1 MTDTEKTRR
10 LAGLLLDARTAAA
23 PLAALPDELASIDA
37 AGADAVQLL
46 CADRLGPVGGYKVL
60 QVADR
65 EGSFGFIPASAIHTS
80 PATMASAG
88 RPLKIEIEIAFRI
101 GRDLPGRADGV
112 PYSADEVRAAVS
124 GAFAAFEILGSRL
137 PPKPP
142 PLAARAD
149 AMSNHGL
156 VVGPELGDWQ
166 GAVRADVAASLVIS
180 GRVVVSATGGH
191 PSVDPFH
198 SVPWLANALVRIGRP
213 LVAGQVVTTGAF
225 GGSHPI
231 APGDEVTGE
240 IAGFA
245 PISFRL
251 EP

>member
-1 MTDTEKTRR
+1 MPDSEKIRR
-10 LAGLLLDARTAAA
+10 LAGLLLDARAAAA
-23 PLAALPDELASIDA
+23 PLAVLSDELASIDA
-37 AGADAVQLL
+37 AEADAVQLL

-65 EGSFGFIPASAIHTS
+65 DGSFGFIPASAIGRS
-80 PATMASAG
+80 PTTLDAAG
-88 RPLKIEIEIAFRI
+88 RRLKIEIEIAFRI
-101 GRDLPGRADGV
+101 GRDLPGRADGM

-137 PPKPP
+137 PPNPP
-142 PLAARAD
+142 ATVARAD

-166 GAVRADVAASLVIS
+166 GAVRADVAATLAIS

-198 SVPWLANALVRIGRP
+198 SVPWLANTLVRIGRP

-231 APGDEVTGE
+231 APGDEIVGE

-245 PISFRL
+245 PISLRL
-251 EP
+251 AP

>member
-1 MTDTEKTRR
+1 MPDGEKIRR
-10 LAGLLLDARTAAA
+10 LAGLLLEARAAAA
-23 PLAALPDELASIDA
+23 PLAALPDDLASIDA

-65 EGSFGFIPASAIHTS
+65 DGSFGFIPASAIERS
-80 PATMASAG
+80 PAMLDAAG
-88 RPLKIEIEIAFRI
+88 RRLKIEIEIAFRI
-101 GRDLPGRADGV
+101 GRGLPGRADGA
-112 PYSADEVRAAVS
+112 PYSAEEVRAAVS

-137 PPKPP
+137 PPNPP
-142 PLAARAD
+142 APAARAD

-166 GAVRADVAASLVIS
+166 GAVRADVTATLAIS

-231 APGDEVTGE
+231 APGDEAVGE
-240 IAGFA
+240 IAGFE
-245 PISFRL
+245 PISIRL
-251 EP
+251 AP